1 MKNYAKKEMKRDH
14 NDTLEKKSNTKEGDI
29 GGIEK
34 QNRQDIYKTNST
46 MTEVSLSLSV
56 VTVNVNGLNSP
67 VKRQR

>member
-1 MKNYAKKEMKRDH
+1 MKNCAKKEMKRDH

-46 MTEVSLSLSV
+46 MTEVSPSL
-56 VTVNVNGLNSP
+56 
-67 VKRQR
+67 